1 MPLPSRGREFI
12 HMAKLKTA
20 VDKVKYLDGGFF
32 TLVFTFFKLFFI
44 HVLWIR
50 NFVVCLHHRNEAIPK
65 HHTIMTYGV
74 YYVATREAK
83 TFAGMQDELIATFNN
98 FNDAVDMA
106 NSETYL
112 DEMHDGY
119 VVRNI

>member
-1 MPLPSRGREFI
+1 MDCHQSVVNHPQQTQRPALKQMRGFRVQTI
-12 HMAKLKTA
+12 TKTN
-20 VDKVKYLDGGFF
+20 
-32 TLVFTFFKLFFI
+32 T
-44 HVLWIR
+44 
-50 NFVVCLHHRNEAIPK
+50 N
-65 HHTIMTYGV
+65 IMTYGV
-74 YYVATREAK
+74 FYVATREAK

-119 VVRNI
+119 VVRNL

>member
-1 MPLPSRGREFI
+1 MDFKTQDWQNQILEREGFNNN
-12 HMAKLKTA
+12 KT
-20 VDKVKYLDGGFF
+20 
-32 TLVFTFFKLFFI
+32 TNT
-44 HVLWIR
+44 
-50 NFVVCLHHRNEAIPK
+50 
-65 HHTIMTYGV
+65 TIMTYGV
-74 YYVATREAK
+74 FYVATREAK

-119 VVRNI
+119 VVRNL

>member
-1 MPLPSRGREFI
+1 MFGVN
-12 HMAKLKTA
+12 K
-20 VDKVKYLDGGFF
+20 
-32 TLVFTFFKLFFI
+32 
-44 HVLWIR
+44 
-50 NFVVCLHHRNEAIPK
+50 FVYISGNQNTI
-65 HHTIMTYGV
+65 IMTYGV

-119 VVRNI
+119 VVRSF

>member
-1 MPLPSRGREFI
+1 MKVDFKMQDWQNQILEREGFNNT
-12 HMAKLKTA
+12 KT
-20 VDKVKYLDGGFF
+20 KK
-32 TLVFTFFKLFFI
+32 T
-44 HVLWIR
+44 
-50 NFVVCLHHRNEAIPK
+50 
-65 HHTIMTYGV
+65 TIMTYGV

-119 VVRNI
+119 VVRNL